1 MMSTTGVS
9 HVLANRTESDRLPK
23 KIFNHASGDFRDS
36 FNRLPFIISHN
47 LAEHPL
53 FELPRLLELAK
64 TLWAK
69 TGRIVFFTDSPELD
83 QGWNRSK
90 HRHAS
95 LVRAFSNIEETN
107 SWILLKA
114 IQEDPE
120 YQMVLTKCLTELE
133 ELTGVPLHKEITW
146 MDAYVFIASPHTVT
160 PYHIDHESNFL
171 LQIHGEKEVNLFD
184 PSDPFVLTDR
194 EIEQYYVGDL
204 SAATYKRETQGK
216 AKVFRISA
224 GQGVHHPV
232 RAPHWVRNGDDYSV
246 ALSVLFFM
254 REFDLESRVYQAN
267 HYIRKLK
274 MTPTPPGKSPLKD
287 NVKIFFLG
295 NLGHKANNKSDVIR
309 FGLRKYSPVIKLG
322 QWAARRFSA
331 AGRIS
336 PDRGPSQSPPV
347 HGSGRR

>member
-133 ELTGVPLHKEITW
+133 ELTGVPLHKEIT
-146 MDAYVFIASPHTVT
+146 
-160 PYHIDHESNFL
+160 
-171 LQIHGEKEVNLFD
+171 
-184 PSDPFVLTDR
+184 
-194 EIEQYYVGDL
+194 
-204 SAATYKRETQGK
+204 
-216 AKVFRISA
+216 
-224 GQGVHHPV
+224 
-232 RAPHWVRNGDDYSV
+232 
-246 ALSVLFFM
+246 
-254 REFDLESRVYQAN
+254 
-267 HYIRKLK
+267 
-274 MTPTPPGKSPLKD
+274 
-287 NVKIFFLG
+287 
-295 NLGHKANNKSDVIR
+295 
-309 FGLRKYSPVIKLG
+309 
-322 QWAARRFSA
+322 
-331 AGRIS
+331 
-336 PDRGPSQSPPV
+336 
-347 HGSGRR
+347 